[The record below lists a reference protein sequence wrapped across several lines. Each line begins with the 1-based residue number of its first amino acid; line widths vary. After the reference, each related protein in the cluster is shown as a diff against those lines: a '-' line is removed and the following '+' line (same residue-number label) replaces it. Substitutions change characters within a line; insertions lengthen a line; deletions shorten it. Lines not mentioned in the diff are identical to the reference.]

1 METSQKALGNL
12 NYTLQTVNE
21 DYDPKI
27 YELNNIK
34 TDADNTKGNS
44 TKLETEIRNKENM
57 KYVLEINILVFLS
70 VLTLIGLI
78 GKIFFNYKTFI
89 FI

>member
-1 METSQKALGNL
+1 METSQKALVNL
-12 NYTLQTVNE
+12 NYTLQTVHE
-21 DYDPKI
+21 DYDPKV
-27 YELNNIK
+27 YEFNYIK

-57 KYVLEINILVFLS
+57 KYFLEINILVFLS

-78 GKIFFNYKTFI
+78 GKIFI